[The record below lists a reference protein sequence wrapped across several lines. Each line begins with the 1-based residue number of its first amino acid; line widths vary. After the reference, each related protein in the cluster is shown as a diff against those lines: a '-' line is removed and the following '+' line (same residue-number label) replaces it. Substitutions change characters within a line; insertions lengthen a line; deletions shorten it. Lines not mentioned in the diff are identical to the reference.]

1 MNHSAGTRYEE
12 QRDNLHYLN
21 EGRPSSPVA
30 PQRPHPN
37 RTPMTKINEKRTRS
51 FQRKPVQEL
60 KKIAEAGSLGSA
72 AAAYELQRRGTGA
85 GAVSDE
91 DEDSE

>member
-1 MNHSAGTRYEE
+1 MA
-12 QRDNLHYLN
+12 
-21 EGRPSSPVA
+21 
-30 PQRPHPN
+30 
-37 RTPMTKINEKRTRS
+37 KINEKRTRS

-72 AAAYELQRRGTGA
+72 AAAYELQRRGTGV
-85 GAVSDE
+85 GAVSDD